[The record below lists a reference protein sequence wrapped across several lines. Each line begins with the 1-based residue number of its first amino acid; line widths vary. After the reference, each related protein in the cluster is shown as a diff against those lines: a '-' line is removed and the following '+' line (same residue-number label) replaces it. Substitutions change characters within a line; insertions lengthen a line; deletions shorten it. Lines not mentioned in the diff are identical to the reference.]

1 MQQST
6 ITADQVVPLIVSACP
21 SFRNAYEACSNKDLP
36 YVIMG
41 DLARHLLVLHQ
52 RSETTEFQPL
62 CEVIERLH
70 IAGVH
75 SVRELATI
83 GILEGIQNVWANNGV
98 DPEMFGNYLLPES
111 KRSWNQLNDFWQ
123 GKSYNADP

>member
-1 MQQST
+1 MQQNT

-21 SFRNAYEACSNKDLP
+21 SFRGVYQACNDKDLP

-41 DLARHLLVLHQ
+41 ELARHLLVLHQ

-62 CEVIERLH
+62 CEVIERFN
-70 IAGVH
+70 IEGVS

-83 GILEGIQNVWANNGV
+83 GLLEGIQNIWANNGV
-98 DPEMFGNYLLPES
+98 DPQDFSNWLLPES

-123 GKSYNADP
+123 GKS